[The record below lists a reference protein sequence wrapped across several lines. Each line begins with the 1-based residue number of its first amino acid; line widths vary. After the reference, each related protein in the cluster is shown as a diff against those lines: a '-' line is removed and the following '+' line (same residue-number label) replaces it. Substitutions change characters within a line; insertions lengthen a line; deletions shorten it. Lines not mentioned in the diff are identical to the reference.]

1 MWHTAI
7 TRQMNVDLPFVG
19 AGMAIVGGPDLTAAV
34 SEAGGLGL
42 FCLGPAAP
50 SMLGEAID
58 DIRRRTR
65 RPFGV
70 DFIVEDTAFG
80 PVTTD
85 AHIAIAAEKR
95 VPLCVFFWNP
105 PRPHWIETLRAA
117 GAKLWGTA
125 YSVDSALELQT
136 LGMDAII
143 LQSSEAGG
151 HVRAQDSAL
160 VLLPAVV
167 DALERTPVIAAGGVV
182 DGRAAAAA
190 FALGAEAVC
199 VGTRLLASAESQA
212 SDDYKAR
219 LLAAGESATCITPI
233 FGPEWPGAPMRVLRN
248 GAVARAERGEP
259 APDAPIGETH
269 VFGQPYVMPAKSAI
283 LPTTRTRGDH
293 EEMCLAAGAGV
304 GRVHRIESARAIVAD
319 IMRDARVQIER
330 LAKLSR

>member
-1 MWHTAI
+1 MWRTAI

-19 AGMAIVGGPDLTAAV
+19 AGMAIVGGPELTAAV
-34 SEAGGLGL
+34 SEAGGIGL
-42 FCLGPAAP
+42 FCLGPGAP
-50 SMLGEAID
+50 PALGEAID

-70 DFIVEDTAFG
+70 DFIVENTALG
-80 PVTTD
+80 PATTD
-85 AHIAIAAEKR
+85 AHIAVAVERR

-125 YSVDSALELQT
+125 YSVDSARQLQS
-136 LGMDAII
+136 LGMDAVI
-143 LQSSEAGG
+143 LQSAEAGG
-151 HVRAQDSAL
+151 HVRAQDSSSI
-160 VLLPAVV
+160 LLPAVV

-182 DGRAAAAA
+182 DGHSAAAA
-190 FALGAEAVC
+190 FALGAEGVC
-199 VGTRLLASAESQA
+199 VGTRLVASTESLASDE
-212 SDDYKAR
+212 YKAR
-219 LLAAGESATCITPI
+219 LVAAGESATAVTAT

-248 GAVARAERGEP
+248 GAVERAERGEQ

-269 VFGQPYVMPAKSAI
+269 VFGQPYVMPANSAI
-283 LPTTRTRGDH
+283 LPTTRTHGDH

-304 GRVHRIESARAIVAD
+304 GRVRSIESARAIVAD
-319 IMRDARVQIER
+319 IMADARVRIER

>member
-1 MWHTAI
+1 MWRTAI
-7 TRQMNVDLPFVG
+7 TRQLNVDLPFVG
-19 AGMAIVGGPDLTAAV
+19 AGMAIIGGPELTAAV
-34 SEAGGLGL
+34 SEAGGIGL
-42 FCLGPAAP
+42 FCLGPGAP
-50 SMLGEAID
+50 SALGEAID

-80 PVTTD
+80 PATTD
-85 AHIAIAAEKR
+85 AHIAVAVEKR

-105 PRPHWIETLRAA
+105 PKPHWIETLRAA

-125 YSVDSALELQT
+125 YSVDGALQLKA
-136 LGMDAII
+136 LGMDAVI

-151 HVRAQDSAL
+151 HTRAQDSAF

-167 DALERTPVIAAGGVV
+167 EALERTPVIAAGGVV
-182 DGRAAAAA
+182 DGSAAAAA
-190 FALGAEAVC
+190 FALGAEGVC

-212 SDDYKAR
+212 SDEYKAR
-219 LLAAGESATCITPI
+219 LLAAGESATAVTAI

-248 GAVARAERGEP
+248 GAVVRAERGEP
-259 APDAPIGETH
+259 PPDAAIGETL
-269 VFGQPYVMPAKSAI
+269 VFGQPYVMPAHSAI

-304 GRVHRIESARAIVAD
+304 GRVHSIQSARDIVAD
-319 IMRDARVQIER
+319 IMRDARARIER